1 MESKMHTYGMMKPRI
16 AVIDPNI
23 LSAIGMRGLLQSVM
37 PGMDVE
43 TYTSFEELQNNHPE
57 SFAHFFVSTIIV
69 LANQNFFLENR
80 RKTIVLTTSP
90 DLDSQLSG
98 FHCLCTNAPKEDFI
112 KQMLALQQSAHGH
125 GHNLPPMRKS
135 PSSKGLSNREIEV
148 LACIVKGM
156 TNKEVA
162 NTLNIGLTTVI
173 THRKNI
179 QEKLG
184 IKSVSSMTIYAVSH
198 GLVNME
204 DVFGNKKK
212 P

>member
-1 MESKMHTYGMMKPRI
+1 
-16 AVIDPNI
+16 
-23 LSAIGMRGLLQSVM
+23 
-37 PGMDVE
+37 
-43 TYTSFEELQNNHPE
+43 
-57 SFAHFFVSTIIV
+57 
-69 LANQNFFLENR
+69 
-80 RKTIVLTTSP
+80 
-90 DLDSQLSG
+90 
-98 FHCLCTNAPKEDFI
+98 
-112 KQMLALQQSAHGH
+112 MLALQQSAHGH
-125 GHNLPPMRKS
+125 GRNLPPMRKS

>member
-1 MESKMHTYGMMKPRI
+1 MESKMHTYETMKPRI

-43 TYTSFEELQNNHPE
+43 TYTSFEELQNNQPE
-57 SFAHFFVSTIIV
+57 SFIHFFVSTIIV
-69 LANQNFFLENR
+69 LANQNFFMENR

-90 DLDSQLSG
+90 DPGSQLSG
-98 FHCLCTNAPKEDFI
+98 FHCLCTNAPEKVFI
-112 KQMLALQQSAHGH
+112 KQLLALEQSAHSH
-125 GHNLPPMRKS
+125 GRNLPPMRKS

-148 LACIVKGM
+148 LTCIVKGM

-162 NTLNIGLTTVI
+162 DTLNIGLTTVI

-204 DVFGNKKK
+204 DVFGNKK
-212 P
+212 